1 MVIVTTDIQLFQ
13 ILKQKLGEKEA
24 EALVS
29 FVDSRIREGNEA
41 STKTLATKE
50 DLAHLRTELK
60 EDNAN
65 LRAELKT
72 EIASTKAEII
82 KWMFIFW
89 IGQIVVTFGFIL
101 LFLSR

>member
-13 ILKQKLGEKEA
+13 LLKQRLGEKEA
-24 EALVS
+24 EALVR
-29 FVDSRIREGNEA
+29 FLDSRIRESSEV

-50 DLAHLRTELK
+50 DLA
-60 EDNAN
+60 N

-72 EIASTKAEII
+72 EIATTKAEII

-89 IGQIVVTFGFIL
+89 IGQIMVTFGFIL
-101 LFLSR
+101 LFLNK